1 MLKRLPKHLLP
12 EAETAYVLSA
22 IKAGIDAGKLTR
34 ELSSRHV
41 SESGAWERARRI
53 VDTVSVRWWLAEKVP
68 PADVITILEV
78 RRRFEFSRQDCHT
91 YSASILR
98 AAQEVIRSENATP
111 IPTRK
116 EF

>member
-1 MLKRLPKHLLP
+1 MLKSLHKHSLP
-12 EAETAYVLSA
+12 EAEAAYVLSA
-22 IKAGIDAGKLTR
+22 LQAGIDAKKLTR
-34 ELSSRHV
+34 ELCSRHPF
-41 SESGAWERARRI
+41 ESGAWERARRI
-53 VDTVSVRWWLAEKVP
+53 VDTASVRCWLAERIP
-68 PADVITILEV
+68 PADVITILKV

-91 YSASILR
+91 YSVSILR